1 MRNWVLDILVTRR
14 KGTDLPFVAIH
25 LASGR
30 VAGATRYLNIMPKD
44 RGLEIGGTWYGPEFQ
59 RTPVNTECKYLLL
72 RHAFET
78 LGCIRVQL
86 KTDLRNERSQKA
98 IERIGAV
105 KEGVL
110 RNHMILP
117 DGGQGDGEGAVAVG
131 CMDYQVGGGAAR
143 RGRQQDNA
151 DGIDRREGE
160 GAGNGESECWE
171 QDQLTEQS
179 DRHLFGL
186 GEHAFEVGQG
196 QSHAQC
202 HHDDDDGEGKHYVRK
217 YALLHV
223 GLLWVELGNEGC
235 ISITV

>member
-1 MRNWVLDILVTRR
+1 MVEMEVRPIVLTGKHVRLEPMGEEHVPGLAEIGVGQTFWDFMLYGNINTIDDMRNWVRDILARAE

-30 VAGATRYLNIMPKD
+30 AAGATRYLNIVPND

-59 RTPVNTECKYLLL
+59 RTVINTECKYLLL
-72 RHAFET
+72 GHAFET

-117 DGGQGDGEGAVAVG
+117 DGRIRHSVFYSILD
-131 CMDYQVGGGAAR
+131 
-143 RGRQQDNA
+143 
-151 DGIDRREGE
+151 
-160 GAGNGESECWE
+160 
-171 QDQLTEQS
+171 TEWPS
-179 DRHLFGL
+179 VKKNLEAMMNR
-186 GEHAFEVGQG
+186 
-196 QSHAQC
+196 
-202 HHDDDDGEGKHYVRK
+202 
-217 YALLHV
+217 
-223 GLLWVELGNEGC
+223 
-235 ISITV
+235 

>member
-1 MRNWVLDILVTRR
+1 MEVKPVVLTGKHVRLEPMTEEHVPGLAEIGAGQTFWDFMLYGNINSVDDMRNWMLDILSRAE

-44 RGLEIGGTWYGPEFQ
+44 RGLEIGGTWYGAEFQ

-72 RHAFET
+72 QHAFET

-117 DGGQGDGEGAVAVG
+117 DGRYRHSVFYSILDTEWPAVKSRLEKMAN
-131 CMDYQVGGGAAR
+131 R
-143 RGRQQDNA
+143 
-151 DGIDRREGE
+151 
-160 GAGNGESECWE
+160 
-171 QDQLTEQS
+171 
-179 DRHLFGL
+179 
-186 GEHAFEVGQG
+186 
-196 QSHAQC
+196 
-202 HHDDDDGEGKHYVRK
+202 
-217 YALLHV
+217 
-223 GLLWVELGNEGC
+223 
-235 ISITV
+235 

>member
-1 MRNWVLDILVTRR
+1 MEVKPVVLTGKYVRLEPMNEAHTSGLANIGIGQPFWDFMVYGNINSADGMRNWVLDLLSRAA

-44 RGLEIGGTWYGPEFQ
+44 RGLEIGGTWYGTEFQ
-59 RTPVNTECKYLLL
+59 RTVVNTECKYLLL

-117 DGGQGDGEGAVAVG
+117 DGRYRHSVFYSILDTEWSTVKQRLEEMMGQ
-131 CMDYQVGGGAAR
+131 
-143 RGRQQDNA
+143 
-151 DGIDRREGE
+151 
-160 GAGNGESECWE
+160 
-171 QDQLTEQS
+171 
-179 DRHLFGL
+179 
-186 GEHAFEVGQG
+186 
-196 QSHAQC
+196 
-202 HHDDDDGEGKHYVRK
+202 
-217 YALLHV
+217 
-223 GLLWVELGNEGC
+223 
-235 ISITV
+235 